1 MPSKIGEKSWILAVK
16 MVEAAGFEPAT
27 SGVRFQRSPSELRPH
42 FFSALLILAQPNEWS
57 VKMFSPA
64 SLTNDGVA
72 LVPEL
77 ESARQKSHSQIA
89 IKSHNRMTKSVT
101 VIPVFSADSRLTEC

>member
-42 FFSALLILAQPNEWS
+42 FFGALN
-57 VKMFSPA
+57 FSTA
-64 SLTNDGVA
+64 
-72 LVPEL
+72 
-77 ESARQKSHSQIA
+77 K
-89 IKSHNRMTKSVT
+89 RM
-101 VIPVFSADSRLTEC
+101 RR